1 MSDLFY
7 AHWFKISEIQYIW
20 YAALW
25 NLQTTQRKKYPI
37 SECIKRFRFE
47 KRRVISGTRFLYHIK
62 PQAVDDRDV
71 YRLKAQKGMGP

>member
-1 MSDLFY
+1 MAYSSVKFSNY
-7 AHWFKISEIQYIW
+7 TE
-20 YAALW
+20 
-25 NLQTTQRKKYPI
+25 KKNPI

-62 PQAVDDRDV
+62 PQTVDDRDV